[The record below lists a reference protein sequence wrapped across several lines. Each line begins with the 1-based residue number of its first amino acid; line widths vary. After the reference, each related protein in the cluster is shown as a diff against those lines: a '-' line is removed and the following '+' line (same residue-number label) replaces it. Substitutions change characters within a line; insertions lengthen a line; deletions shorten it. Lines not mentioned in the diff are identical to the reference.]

1 MNKANVIATLNSL
14 PEIYKTEELIEKLLS
29 IEKVE
34 KGQQDIMEGKTIP
47 FEEVKKEFLA
57 LKRQIDDLLPV
68 DLKEKNFRLWIPKK
82 KQEDYTRKKIDERV
96 WC

>member
-14 PEIYKTEELIEKLLS
+14 PEVFKTEELIEKLLF

-47 FEEVKKEFLA
+47 FEEVKKRFNISL
-57 LKRQIDDLLPV
+57 
-68 DLKEKNFRLWIPKK
+68 N
-82 KQEDYTRKKIDERV
+82 
-96 WC
+96 